1 MTEPVR
7 WAVLVFAATLTPM
20 VPFPLPVAPEL
31 TVSQALLLVA
41 VQAQLL
47 SVLTD
52 TATGSPA
59 AGDVCVDGEIV

>member
-31 TVSQALLLVA
+31 MVSQALLLVA

-52 TATGSPA
+52 TAIGSPA